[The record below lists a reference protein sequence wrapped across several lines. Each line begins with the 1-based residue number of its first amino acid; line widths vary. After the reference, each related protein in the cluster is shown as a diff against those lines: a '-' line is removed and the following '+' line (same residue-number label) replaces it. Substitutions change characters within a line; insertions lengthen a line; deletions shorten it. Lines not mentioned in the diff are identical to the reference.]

1 MTYFGEESWKH
12 SEAWFYLLNLLYSI
26 LFSNLVWFLRFFLIS
41 WDALNLNYECRLRQY
56 YWKIFVLPWGQVTE
70 FNPIFLCWCIVVW
83 GHFVLVETEVQTLS
97 SVAFTLA
104 LCWDPS
110 LYWCVT
116 GKKTIAFHS
125 GCFTGRTCF
134 CNSVESM
141 CSWQRAHLRSH
152 RDTDKGLVTMESSAE
167 IEDRMQL

>member
-56 YWKIFVLPWGQVTE
+56 YYWKIFVLPRGQVTE
-70 FNPIFLCWCIVVW
+70 FNPILLCSCVVVC

-125 GCFTGRTCF
+125 GCLQEEPASVIQLRACAVDKKHISGHTGIQTKRL
-134 CNSVESM
+134 SPWSPL
-141 CSWQRAHLRSH
+141 LR
-152 RDTDKGLVTMESSAE
+152 
-167 IEDRMQL
+167 